1 MFVPNL
7 DVGMRLVRSASQ
19 HEATAGPHA
28 HHGLHAIAFVGL
40 SFRPRTDAAA
50 LPRNSDASGLI
61 LAAPC
66 DEDDTTCL
74 DELAESQP
82 EFSSLGGD
90 TP

>member
-7 DVGMRLVRSASQ
+7 EVGMRLVHGERQ
-19 HEATAGPHA
+19 HELVAGPHA
-28 HHGLHAIAFVGL
+28 HHGLHAVAFVGL

-50 LPRNSDASGLI
+50 LPRNGDASGLI

-82 EFSSLGGD
+82 EFSSLRGD